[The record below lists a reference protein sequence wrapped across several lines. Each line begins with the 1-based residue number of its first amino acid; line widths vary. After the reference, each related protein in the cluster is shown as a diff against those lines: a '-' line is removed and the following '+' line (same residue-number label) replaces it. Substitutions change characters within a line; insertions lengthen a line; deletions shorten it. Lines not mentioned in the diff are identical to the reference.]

1 MTASLATP
9 RAGSAVTGTPPLL
22 RASIKHDGRRFVPWI
37 ALATALSVSSVLIYA
52 VVFPTQ
58 EERWALAGAISANPA
73 LGLIFG
79 PAYNLLTADGFNAWR
94 SLALGGFL
102 AGLGA
107 IFLVTRA
114 TRAQEDSGQAELLA
128 SGVMGR
134 SARLLTAVC
143 MGLAGS
149 ALLGVVVFLATVLS
163 GGSWEPSLL
172 LAATMTATGWMFTGV
187 AAVTAQVGSESRMSS
202 SLAVGVLGV
211 MFLLRGFAYAVEAPA
226 WTVWSNPLGWMTET
240 EPAYT
245 NTWWP
250 LLLAVVLTVLL
261 LVAAFWLQARR
272 DFGVGAIPP
281 TPGPAR
287 GVTRSTSQLA
297 WRINR
302 GPAVTW
308 AIAFVAL
315 GFVFGYFTTSV
326 NDILASDPTVQQF
339 LASGAVNGESLISA
353 FLVTILSLVGILA
366 AVPGVQVMTKLRAE
380 EMDDRVE
387 PVMATATARPRY
399 FGSNVAIALIGPAAY
414 VLIAG
419 TLIAVLASTADIG
432 ITFGDAL
439 LQAAATVPAV
449 WTVVAFAVAVI
460 GARPKLSL
468 ATWVGVVA
476 SFVLT
481 ILGPTFDLPSWA
493 LAISPFWHVP
503 NVTTPN
509 PEWIGLIW
517 ISLVTAVFLAVG
529 FSGFRRRDL
538 AR

>member
-1 MTASLATP
+1 MTATLTP
-9 RAGSAVTGTPPLL
+9 PRRGSAVTGTLPLL

-37 ALATALSVSSVLIYA
+37 ALATALAVSSILIYA

-58 EERWALAGAISANPA
+58 SDRMALAVAINANPA

-79 PAYNLLTADGFNAWR
+79 PAYNLMTADGFTAWR

-102 AGLGA
+102 AGLGV
-107 IFLVTRA
+107 IFLVTRS

-134 SARLLTAVC
+134 STRLLTAVC

-149 ALLGVVVFLATVLS
+149 ALLGVVVSLSTVAS
-163 GGSWEPSLL
+163 GGAWESSLL
-172 LAATMTATGWMFTGV
+172 LASTMTATGWMFTGV
-187 AAVTAQVGSESRMSS
+187 AAVTAQVGSEARMSN
-202 SLAVGVLGV
+202 SLAVGALGV
-211 MFLLRGFAYAVEAPA
+211 MFLLRGFAYAIEAPA
-226 WTVWSNPLGWMTET
+226 WTVWINPLGWMTET
-240 EPAYT
+240 EPAHT
-245 NTWWP
+245 DTWWP
-250 LLLAVVLTVLL
+250 LLLAVALTALL
-261 LVAAFWLQARR
+261 LVVAFWLQGRR

-287 GVTRSTSQLA
+287 GTTRSTAQLA
-297 WRINR
+297 WRVNR
-302 GPAVTW
+302 GPAIAWT
-308 AIAFVAL
+308 IAFVAL

-339 LASGAVNGESLISA
+339 LASGAVNGESLLSA

-387 PVMATATARPRY
+387 PVIATATSRPRY
-399 FGSNVAIALIGPAAY
+399 LGSNVAIALIGPTAY

-419 TLIAVLASTADIG
+419 TLIAFLAATADIG
-432 ITFGDAL
+432 INFGDAL
-439 LQAAATVPAV
+439 LQAVATVPAV
-449 WTVVAFAVAVI
+449 WPVVALAVAVI
-460 GARPKLSL
+460 GARPQALL
-468 ATWVGVVA
+468 AAWLGVLA
-476 SFVLT
+476 SFALT
-481 ILGPTFDLPSWA
+481 ILGPTFDLPDWA

-503 NVTTPN
+503 NVTSPD
-509 PEWIGLIW
+509 PGWIGLFW
-517 ISLVTAVFLAVG
+517 VSLATALFLAMG
-529 FSGFRRRDL
+529 FTGFRRRDL